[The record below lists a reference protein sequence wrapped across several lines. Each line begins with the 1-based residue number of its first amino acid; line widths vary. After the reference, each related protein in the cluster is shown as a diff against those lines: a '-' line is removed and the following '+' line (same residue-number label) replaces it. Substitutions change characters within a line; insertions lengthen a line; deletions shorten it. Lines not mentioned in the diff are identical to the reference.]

1 VAIRNAAIAAAEESK
16 RLAKQAMSDV
26 A

>member
-1 VAIRNAAIAAAEESK
+1 VPIRNAAIAAAEESK